1 MTRNALKIINTAM
14 DHLGLEYGFARYI
27 KNPVEYPYWVGEYHE
42 APPVYESGLTTST
55 FTLTGFHRGTWED
68 LEKQKESIENYFN
81 KVSGKVVMVEDGSA
95 VAIFYASSFVVPTV
109 DAELKRIQINLD
121 VHEWSVK

>member
-14 DHLGLEYGFARYI
+14 DHLGLEYGFVRYN
-27 KNPVEYPYWVGEYHE
+27 KNPVVYPYWVGEYQE
-42 APPVYESGLTTST
+42 SPPVYESGLTTST
-55 FTLTGFHRGTWED
+55 FMLTGFHRGTWED
-68 LEKQKESIENYFN
+68 LEKQKERIENYFN

-95 VAIFYASSFVVPTV
+95 VAIFYASSLVVPTM

-121 VHEWSVK
+121 IQEWSVK